1 MEFLVKIFL
10 IIIPLMI
17 ISVGVFLVYQAGD
30 FWLDTIGPSLILDQ
44 NIAFDQSLPFDT
56 KVYYPARIQPQE
68 LSQSIEIEIAQ
79 SDFDG
84 KIPEQAS
91 FELTEECDYLSLEKS
106 QVQFEITDE
115 SDQVQ
120 NELFGIRIRNTI
132 PPTKCKFTIS
142 GQTEATNSSASI
154 EIDIPI
160 NAWTGHMISIGEA
173 LIGLVVAF
181 LGSRGLL
188 AAFEF

>member
-17 ISVGVFLVYQAGD
+17 ISIGVFLVYQAGD
-30 FWLDTIGPSLILDQ
+30 FWLDMIGPSIIFDQ

-56 KVYYPARIQPQE
+56 KVYYPARIQPQDQ
-68 LSQSIEIEIAQ
+68 SQSIEIEIAQ

-91 FELTEECDYLSLEKS
+91 FEVTERCDYLSLEQS
-106 QVQFEITDE
+106 QVQFDITDE
-115 SDQVQ
+115 TDQVQ
-120 NELFGIRIRNTI
+120 NELFGIRIRNTL

-142 GQTEATNSSASI
+142 GETEATKSSVII
-154 EIDIPI
+154 EIDCL
-160 NAWTGHMISIGEA
+160 SSEVIGQN
-173 LIGLVVAF
+173 
-181 LGSRGLL
+181 
-188 AAFEF
+188 